1 MKTTI
6 LQSLFKI
13 ALLLFGMVVGV
24 GCDDSD
30 NPDNRIQEGIEI
42 SGILAK
48 TVENGTEIKY
58 PTEITPFLTL
68 RKDLTFEGDAVCNS
82 IKGDYKYSAD
92 NGQFKIEGLI
102 ATELG
107 CTSPHHEAE
116 TMYLDYFRKISSSSK
131 TGKMSGSISGKI
143 AIWSINQYLKKMKT
157 TRTFIIV
164 LTFACVSLLVNAQ
177 LSTNEL
183 PFSFRVENQHL
194 FIQKNAQINSYKAL
208 LPKTVEEL
216 NTEDQ
221 ENEGD
226 NENVPPR
233 FGYPIP
239 VNGI

>member
-1 MKTTI
+1 MKPKQCI
-6 LQSLFKI
+6 SI
-13 ALLLFGMVVGV
+13 
-24 GCDDSD
+24 
-30 NPDNRIQEGIEI
+30 I
-42 SGILAK
+42 SGKSL
-48 TVENGTEIKY
+48 
-58 PTEITPFLTL
+58 P
-68 RKDLTFEGDAVCNS
+68 
-82 IKGDYKYSAD
+82 
-92 NGQFKIEGLI
+92 
-102 ATELG
+102 
-107 CTSPHHEAE
+107 
-116 TMYLDYFRKISSSSK
+116 SSK

-239 VNGI
+239 VNWDMTNAGNWTVLTNGDKLWTMEISSPNALSINLLYDKFWLPEGTSLFLYSKDKNNIWVALLLLK

>member
-1 MKTTI
+1 
-6 LQSLFKI
+6 
-13 ALLLFGMVVGV
+13 
-24 GCDDSD
+24 
-30 NPDNRIQEGIEI
+30 
-42 SGILAK
+42 
-48 TVENGTEIKY
+48 
-58 PTEITPFLTL
+58 
-68 RKDLTFEGDAVCNS
+68 
-82 IKGDYKYSAD
+82 
-92 NGQFKIEGLI
+92 
-102 ATELG
+102 
-107 CTSPHHEAE
+107 
-116 TMYLDYFRKISSSSK
+116 
-131 TGKMSGSISGKI
+131 
-143 AIWSINQYLKKMKT
+143 MKT

-183 PFSFRVENQHL
+183 HL

-239 VNGI
+239 VNWDMTNAGNWTV

>member
-1 MKTTI
+1 
-6 LQSLFKI
+6 
-13 ALLLFGMVVGV
+13 
-24 GCDDSD
+24 
-30 NPDNRIQEGIEI
+30 
-42 SGILAK
+42 
-48 TVENGTEIKY
+48 
-58 PTEITPFLTL
+58 
-68 RKDLTFEGDAVCNS
+68 
-82 IKGDYKYSAD
+82 
-92 NGQFKIEGLI
+92 
-102 ATELG
+102 
-107 CTSPHHEAE
+107 
-116 TMYLDYFRKISSSSK
+116 
-131 TGKMSGSISGKI
+131 MSGSISGKI

-239 VNGI
+239 VNWDMTNAGNWTVLTNGDKLWTMEISSPNALSINLLYDKFWLPEGTSLFLYSKDKNNIWVALLLLIIKETPLI

>member
-116 TMYLDYFRKISSSSK
+116 TTSTSFKKLSSFKTQANDAEGKNPHLLFAPNLEEPSARIFTVAIYLSAK
-131 TGKMSGSISGKI
+131 
-143 AIWSINQYLKKMKT
+143 L
-157 TRTFIIV
+157 
-164 LTFACVSLLVNAQ
+164 
-177 LSTNEL
+177 
-183 PFSFRVENQHL
+183 
-194 FIQKNAQINSYKAL
+194 
-208 LPKTVEEL
+208 
-216 NTEDQ
+216 
-221 ENEGD
+221 
-226 NENVPPR
+226 
-233 FGYPIP
+233 
-239 VNGI
+239 

>member
-92 NGQFKIEGLI
+92 NGHVARGICTTNEEGELVNITERTRIEKR
-102 ATELG
+102 
-107 CTSPHHEAE
+107 
-116 TMYLDYFRKISSSSK
+116 D
-131 TGKMSGSISGKI
+131 GKI
-143 AIWSINQYLKKMKT
+143 AFTENDGETWENLPEDTLVSMNMWGFTRSILDELKAEFPQFLKKGLTENPMKCEYFLPAVVSNLLEADRAT
-157 TRTFIIV
+157 AAV
-164 LTFACVSLLVNAQ
+164 LPSADKWYGVTYKEDKPVV
-177 LSTNEL
+177 
-183 PFSFRVENQHL
+183 VEAIRNL
-194 FIQKNAQINSYKAL
+194 KKEGLYPGNL
-208 LPKTVEEL
+208 WEE
-216 NTEDQ
+216 
-221 ENEGD
+221 
-226 NENVPPR
+226 
-233 FGYPIP
+233 
-239 VNGI
+239 

>member
-1 MKTTI
+1 MYC
-6 LQSLFKI
+6 F
-13 ALLLFGMVVGV
+13 
-24 GCDDSD
+24 
-30 NPDNRIQEGIEI
+30 IQ
-42 SGILAK
+42 
-48 TVENGTEIKY
+48 Y
-58 PTEITPFLTL
+58 
-68 RKDLTFEGDAVCNS
+68 
-82 IKGDYKYSAD
+82 
-92 NGQFKIEGLI
+92 
-102 ATELG
+102 
-107 CTSPHHEAE
+107 
-116 TMYLDYFRKISSSSK
+116 
-131 TGKMSGSISGKI
+131 
-143 AIWSINQYLKKMKT
+143 
-157 TRTFIIV
+157 IV
-164 LTFACVSLLVNAQ
+164 LYASFCAPYVSLLVNAQ

>member
-92 NGQFKIEGLI
+92 NGQFKQ
-102 ATELG
+102 
-107 CTSPHHEAE
+107 C
-116 TMYLDYFRKISSSSK
+116 ISIISGKSLPSSK

-143 AIWSINQYLKKMKT
+143 AIWSINQYLKK
-157 TRTFIIV
+157 
-164 LTFACVSLLVNAQ
+164 
-177 LSTNEL
+177 
-183 PFSFRVENQHL
+183 
-194 FIQKNAQINSYKAL
+194 
-208 LPKTVEEL
+208 
-216 NTEDQ
+216 
-221 ENEGD
+221 
-226 NENVPPR
+226 NENNKNFYHR
-233 FGYPIP
+233 FNLCLRFTIGKCTTQYK
-239 VNGI
+239 

>member
-30 NPDNRIQEGIEI
+30 NPVNRIQEGIEI

-116 TMYLDYFRKISSSSK
+116 TMYLDYFRKISSFKQDRENVRFYFGENSYLEYK
-131 TGKMSGSISGKI
+131 SISE
-143 AIWSINQYLKKMKT
+143 KK
-157 TRTFIIV
+157 
-164 LTFACVSLLVNAQ
+164 
-177 LSTNEL
+177 
-183 PFSFRVENQHL
+183 
-194 FIQKNAQINSYKAL
+194 
-208 LPKTVEEL
+208 
-216 NTEDQ
+216 
-221 ENEGD
+221 
-226 NENVPPR
+226 
-233 FGYPIP
+233 
-239 VNGI
+239 

>member
-42 SGILAK
+42 SGILTK

-82 IKGDYKYSAD
+82 
-92 NGQFKIEGLI
+92 
-102 ATELG
+102 
-107 CTSPHHEAE
+107 
-116 TMYLDYFRKISSSSK
+116 
-131 TGKMSGSISGKI
+131 
-143 AIWSINQYLKKMKT
+143 
-157 TRTFIIV
+157 IV

>member
-1 MKTTI
+1 
-6 LQSLFKI
+6 
-13 ALLLFGMVVGV
+13 
-24 GCDDSD
+24 
-30 NPDNRIQEGIEI
+30 
-42 SGILAK
+42 
-48 TVENGTEIKY
+48 
-58 PTEITPFLTL
+58 
-68 RKDLTFEGDAVCNS
+68 
-82 IKGDYKYSAD
+82 
-92 NGQFKIEGLI
+92 
-102 ATELG
+102 
-107 CTSPHHEAE
+107 
-116 TMYLDYFRKISSSSK
+116 
-131 TGKMSGSISGKI
+131 
-143 AIWSINQYLKKMKT
+143 MKT

-233 FGYPIP
+233 FGYTCQLGYDQCWQLDCTNKWRQTLD
-239 VNGI
+239 NGNIITECSFHKLIV

>member
-107 CTSPHHEAE
+107 CTSPHHEAG
-116 TMYLDYFRKISSSSK
+116 TMSVENFRKISSFKQYTDNVRFYFGENSYLEYK
-131 TGKMSGSISGKI
+131 SISE
-143 AIWSINQYLKKMKT
+143 KK
-157 TRTFIIV
+157 
-164 LTFACVSLLVNAQ
+164 
-177 LSTNEL
+177 
-183 PFSFRVENQHL
+183 
-194 FIQKNAQINSYKAL
+194 
-208 LPKTVEEL
+208 
-216 NTEDQ
+216 
-221 ENEGD
+221 
-226 NENVPPR
+226 
-233 FGYPIP
+233 
-239 VNGI
+239 